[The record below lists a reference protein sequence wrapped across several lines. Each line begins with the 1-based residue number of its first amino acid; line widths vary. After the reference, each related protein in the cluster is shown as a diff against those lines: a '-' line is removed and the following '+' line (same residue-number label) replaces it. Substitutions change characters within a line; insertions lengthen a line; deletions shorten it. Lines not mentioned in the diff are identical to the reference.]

1 MERKN
6 TSPTD
11 AVHQGDPDTHI
22 TRWTD
27 RETPVAS
34 VVEAVAAVTN
44 TPPTSLS
51 PLYDA
56 VDPDAL
62 NRLVEPGRETSSSDR
77 RVSFRF
83 EGCLVTVH
91 GDGRTVV
98 SLATDRG
105 P

>member
-1 MERKN
+1 MDHEN

-11 AVHQGDPDTHI
+11 AMHREDPDRHVTH
-22 TRWTD
+22 WTD

-44 TPPTSLS
+44 TPPAGLS
-51 PLYDA
+51 PLYEA

-62 NRLVEPGRETSSSDR
+62 TRLAESGQESPPSDR

-98 SLATDRG
+98 SPATDRG
-105 P
+105 H